1 MNRSDAATANPTPRP
16 TRGVSS
22 GDLNAC
28 YAIVGSNGRLA
39 ETSAA
44 LAQLLGHERELLN
57 GKPLAELVHPDE
69 AAHLADRLASARSAD
84 QPVRGSFRL
93 RRSQGGD
100 VLVELSLI
108 PCQAG
113 PDRRSS
119 LVVRADLP
127 GRNAAV
133 AEALRD
139 SEAHYASVISALA
152 QGIVV
157 QDLHGVVSD
166 CNSAAERILG
176 MDASALID
184 GSQRGQGWGAI
195 DENGR
200 PLPLDAYPPMQALR
214 SGKSVS
220 SAVAIRKPDGNL
232 AWLSVS
238 SVPLQHEGET
248 TPYGVVSSISD
259 MTEIRE
265 KEKQLEYS
273 SGHDSL
279 TDLPNR
285 LEFFEVARRAFG
297 DESRK
302 QAVRDAV
309 LFLDL
314 DDFKRV
320 NDMFGHTVGDQL
332 LVQAALRIR
341 QCIRPGDV
349 AARLA
354 GDEFALL
361 LLNVGSVWNA
371 VRVAQRVLESFT
383 EPFRLAGVALDL
395 STSVGISVAAEGAR
409 DPDVV
414 ISQAD
419 IALRRAKTGGKARYV
434 VYDAHLDAR
443 VKDNLE
449 IEADL
454 RQALGK
460 GEFEVHYQ
468 PVVELFSG
476 AVAGAETLLRWHH
489 PKRDLVP
496 PAEFIPV
503 AEDNG
508 TIHPIG
514 EWVLEQSLTQL
525 KSWLERYPGLHLGIN
540 LSPRQLESPQF
551 LTTFARILGVS
562 GVPHDAV
569 MLELTETYLMQDVER
584 AARDLRRFA
593 GLGVQIAIDDFGTGY
608 SSLKYL
614 QHLPITHLK
623 IDRSFIHR
631 VVRDERS
638 RVLVEA
644 IQLLADKLELK
655 VIAEGV
661 ETQAQADFLTATG
674 CRWAQGY
681 LFERPMPA
689 ANFDDYLRQAPK
701 GRAGG

>member
-1 MNRSDAATANPTPRP
+1 MSRARASTTQLDTPRP
-16 TRGVSS
+16 TAAASGV
-22 GDLNAC
+22 C
-28 YAIVGSNGRLA
+28 YGIVGSDGRIQQISREFA
-39 ETSAA
+39 R
-44 LAQLLGHERELLN
+44 LLGRDDDALI
-57 GKPLAELVHPDE
+57 GTTLASLVHPE
-69 AAHLADRLASARSAD
+69 ETAYLSDRLAAAQSGRHALSGR
-84 QPVRGSFRL
+84 FRL
-93 RRSQGGD
+93 RDQGE
-100 VLVELSLI
+100 LEIPVELAMI
-108 PCQAG
+108 PVESDPGGSSSVVLRVNRSAG
-113 PDRRSS
+113 RGVADVALLRSEPHFEAV
-119 LVVRADLP
+119 L
-127 GRNAAV
+127 AAL
-133 AEALRD
+133 E
-139 SEAHYASVISALA
+139 
-152 QGIVV
+152 QGIII
-157 QDLHGVVSD
+157 QDLHGIVSD
-166 CNSAAERILG
+166 CNGAAERILG
-176 MDASALID
+176 NDAPALMDASA
-184 GSQRGQGWGAI
+184 RGHGWGAI
-195 DENGR
+195 DEDGS
-200 PLPLDAYPPMQALR
+200 PLSLEEYPPMRALR
-214 SGKSVS
+214 SGRIVNG
-220 SAVAIRKPDGNL
+220 AMAIRKHDGNL
-232 AWLSVS
+232 AWISVNS
-238 SVPLQHEGET
+238 TPLQVEGEDS
-248 TPYGVVSSISD
+248 PYGVISSLSD
-259 MTEIRE
+259 LTSLRE
-265 KEKQLEYS
+265 KERKLEHS
-273 SGHDSL
+273 TRQDSL

-285 LEFFEVARRAFG
+285 VAFFEVARRAFADDRRRQG
-297 DESRK
+297 
-302 QAVRDAV
+302 VRDAV
-309 LFLDL
+309 LFMDV

-320 NDMFGHTVGDQL
+320 NDMFGHPVGDQL
-332 LVQAALRIR
+332 LVQAALRIG
-341 QCIRPGDV
+341 QCIRPGDM

-354 GDEFALL
+354 GDEFGLL
-361 LLNVGSVWNA
+361 LLDVGSVWNA

-383 EPFRLAGVALDL
+383 EPFRIAGVALDV
-395 STSVGISVAAEGAR
+395 STSIGISVAAESAR

-414 ISQAD
+414 INQAD

-454 RQALGK
+454 RQALAK
-460 GEFEVHYQ
+460 DEFEVHYQ
-468 PVVELFSG
+468 PVVELGSG
-476 AVAGAETLLRWHH
+476 AVAGAETLLRWRH

-496 PAEFIPV
+496 PTEFIPV

-514 EWVLEQSLTQL
+514 EWVLEQSLSQL
-525 KSWLERYPGLHLGIN
+525 KIWLESYPDFHLGIN

-631 VVRDERS
+631 VMRDERS

-661 ETQAQADFLTATG
+661 ETSAQADFLSGTG

-681 LFERPMPA
+681 LFERPMPGPA
-689 ANFDDYLRQAPK
+689 FDEYLR
-701 GRAGG
+701 RGGETEDGG

>member
-1 MNRSDAATANPTPRP
+1 MS
-16 TRGVSS
+16 RGKS
-22 GDLNAC
+22 APE
-28 YAIVGSNGRLA
+28 ARA
-39 ETSAA
+39 TSAV
-44 LAQLLGHERELLN
+44 QE
-57 GKPLAELVHPDE
+57 
-69 AAHLADRLASARSAD
+69 S
-84 QPVRGSFRL
+84 
-93 RRSQGGD
+93 
-100 VLVELSLI
+100 
-108 PCQAG
+108 
-113 PDRRSS
+113 
-119 LVVRADLP
+119 
-127 GRNAAV
+127 
-133 AEALRD
+133 D
-139 SEAHYASVISALA
+139 SHYATVISALA
-152 QGIVV
+152 QGIIV
-157 QDLHGVVSD
+157 QDLQGAVTE
-166 CNSAAERILG
+166 CNGAAERILG
-176 MDASALID
+176 VDASVLID
-184 GSQRGQGWGAI
+184 GTRRGHGWGAI
-195 DENGR
+195 DEDGT
-200 PLPLDAYPPMQALR
+200 PLKLESYPPMQALR
-214 SGKSVS
+214 SGKPLS
-220 SAVAIRKPDGNL
+220 SAIAIRKPDGDL
-232 AWLSVS
+232 AWISVS
-238 SVPLQHEGET
+238 SVPLQREGASE
-248 TPYGVVSSISD
+248 PYGVVSSLAD
-259 MTEIRE
+259 TTEERL
-265 KEKQLEYS
+265 KEKQLEHS
-273 SGHDSL
+273 SGHDGL

-285 LEFFEVARRAFG
+285 VEFFDVARRAFV
-297 DESRK
+297 DEARK
-302 QAVRDAV
+302 QAARDAV

-320 NDMFGHTVGDQL
+320 NDMFGHAVGDQL
-332 LVQAALRIR
+332 LVHAAMRIR
-341 QCIRPGDV
+341 QCIRPGDI

-361 LLNVGSVWNA
+361 LLDVGSVWNA
-371 VRVAQRVLESFT
+371 VRVAQRVLENFT
-383 EPFRLAGVALDL
+383 EPFRLAGVALDVG
-395 STSVGISVAAEGAR
+395 TSIGISVATEGAR

-414 ISQAD
+414 INQAD
-419 IALRRAKTGGKARYV
+419 IALRRAKAGGKSRYV

-454 RQALGK
+454 RQALGND
-460 GEFEVHYQ
+460 EFEVHYQ
-468 PVVELFSG
+468 PVVDLGSG
-476 AVAGAETLLRWHH
+476 AVAGAETLLRWRH
-489 PKRDLVP
+489 PERGLIP

-525 KSWLERYPGLHLGIN
+525 KTWLECHPGLHLGIN

-623 IDRSFIHR
+623 VDRSFIHR

-644 IQLLADKLELK
+644 IQLLADKLALK

-661 ETQAQADFLTATG
+661 ETQAQADFLIGTG

-681 LFERPMPA
+681 LFERPMPGPD
-689 ANFDDYLRQAPK
+689 FDRYMQRTPSDSTAPRMTVN
-701 GRAGG
+701 GQEQ

>member
-1 MNRSDAATANPTPRP
+1 MSRARASVTREAPAGPPAAKT
-16 TRGVSS
+16 G
-22 GDLNAC
+22 LY
-28 YAIVGSNGRLA
+28 YAIVGADGRLQLV
-39 ETSAA
+39 SQG
-44 LAQLLGHERELLN
+44 LGRLLGRDDESLAGAPLVSLVRCDER
-57 GKPLAELVHPDE
+57 
-69 AAHLADRLASARSAD
+69 AHLAERLASARSSA
-84 QPVRGSFRL
+84 QPASGRFRL
-93 RRSQGGD
+93 EVDTDTEVGAELTLIPLGGD
-100 VLVELSLI
+100 DRSSVVLRLNLL
-108 PCQAG
+108 AG
-113 PDRRSS
+113 RGEPDRGTFG
-119 LVVRADLP
+119 A
-127 GRNAAV
+127 
-133 AEALRD
+133 
-139 SEAHYASVISALA
+139 EAHYEAVLAALE
-152 QGIVV
+152 QGIIV
-157 QDLHGVVSD
+157 QDLEGTVTD
-166 CNSAAERILG
+166 CNGAAERILG
-176 MDASALID
+176 TDVRTLMDDSA
-184 GSQRGQGWGAI
+184 RGRGWGAI
-195 DENGR
+195 EEDGT
-200 PLPLDAYPPMQALR
+200 PLPLEKYPPMQALASGR
-214 SGKSVS
+214 SASGDLAVRRRDGDLALISVS
-220 SAVAIRKPDGNL
+220 ST
-232 AWLSVS
+232 
-238 SVPLQHEGET
+238 PLRLEGESSS
-248 TPYGVVSSISD
+248 YGVVSSIWD
-259 MTEIRE
+259 TTAERE
-265 KEKQLEYS
+265 KERQLEHS
-273 SGHDSL
+273 SGHDAL

-285 LEFFEVARRAFG
+285 SAFFEIARRSFANERRRQG
-297 DESRK
+297 
-302 QAVRDAV
+302 VRDAV

-320 NDMFGHTVGDQL
+320 NDMFGHSTGDQL
-332 LVQAALRIR
+332 LVQAALRVR

-361 LLNVGSVWNA
+361 LLDVGSVWNA

-383 EPFRLAGVALDL
+383 EPFPVAGVSLDV
-395 STSVGISVAAEGAR
+395 STSIGISVAAESAR
-409 DPDVV
+409 DPDAV

-419 IALRRAKTGGKARYV
+419 IALRRAKAGGKGRYV

-454 RQALGK
+454 RQALAR

-468 PVVELFSG
+468 PVIELGSET
-476 AVAGAETLLRWHH
+476 VAGAETLLRWRH
-489 PKRDLVP
+489 PKRGLVP
-496 PAEFIPV
+496 PTEFIPV

-514 EWVLEQSLTQL
+514 EWVLEQSLSQL
-525 KSWLERYPGLHLGIN
+525 KTWLERYPHFHLGIN
-540 LSPRQLESPQF
+540 LSPKQLESPQF

-661 ETQAQADFLTATG
+661 ETRAQADFLAATG
-674 CRWAQGY
+674 CRWGQGY
-681 LFERPMPA
+681 LFERPMPGA
-689 ANFDDYLRQAPK
+689 DFDEYLELGTKKP
-701 GRAGG
+701 AGA

>member
-1 MNRSDAATANPTPRP
+1 MSRT
-16 TRGVSS
+16 
-22 GDLNAC
+22 
-28 YAIVGSNGRLA
+28 
-39 ETSAA
+39 ESA
-44 LAQLLGHERELLN
+44 L
-57 GKPLAELVHPDE
+57 PPV
-69 AAHLADRLASARSAD
+69 AHND
-84 QPVRGSFRL
+84 
-93 RRSQGGD
+93 
-100 VLVELSLI
+100 
-108 PCQAG
+108 
-113 PDRRSS
+113 
-119 LVVRADLP
+119 
-127 GRNAAV
+127 N
-133 AEALRD
+133 
-139 SEAHYASVISALA
+139 EAHFARVVAALA
-152 QGIVV
+152 QGIIV
-157 QDLHGVVSD
+157 QDGQGAVTE
-166 CNSAAERILG
+166 CNAAAERILG
-176 MDASALID
+176 LDASVLID
-184 GSQRGQGWGAI
+184 RRQAGQCWGAI
-195 DENGR
+195 AEDGS
-200 PLPLDAYPPMQALR
+200 PLPQADFPPMQALQ
-214 SGKSVS
+214 SGRPVHSQI
-220 SAVAIRKPDGNL
+220 AIRKPDGNL
-232 AWLSVS
+232 AWIAVS
-238 SVPLQHEGET
+238 SVPLQREGERL
-248 TPYGVVSSISD
+248 PYAVVSSLAD
-259 MTEIRE
+259 LTEARE
-265 KEKQLEYS
+265 KERQLEHS
-273 SGHDSL
+273 SGHDGL

-285 LEFFEVARRAFG
+285 LEFFDVARRAFAEEG
-297 DESRK
+297 RK
-302 QAVRDAV
+302 RAVRDAV

-320 NDMFGHTVGDQL
+320 NDLFGHAVGDQL
-332 LVQAALRIR
+332 LVHAAIRLR

-349 AARLA
+349 AARLG

-361 LLNVGSVWNA
+361 LLDVGSVWNA

-383 EPFRLAGVALDL
+383 EPFRLAGVALDV
-395 STSVGISVAAEGAR
+395 STSIGISVAAEGAR

-414 ISQAD
+414 TNQAD
-419 IALRRAKTGGKARYV
+419 IALRRAKAGGKSRYV

-454 RQALGK
+454 RQALGR

-468 PVVELFSG
+468 PVVELASG
-476 AVAGAETLLRWHH
+476 AVAGAETLLRWRH
-489 PKRDLVP
+489 PERGLVP

-525 KSWLERYPGLHLGIN
+525 KTWLEHHPGLHLGIN

-593 GLGVQIAIDDFGTGY
+593 GLGVKIAIDDFGTGY

-623 IDRSFIHR
+623 VDRSFIHR
-631 VVRDERS
+631 IVRDERS

-661 ETQAQADFLTATG
+661 ETQAQADFLSGTG

-681 LFERPMPA
+681 LFERPMPGPA
-689 ANFDDYLRQAPK
+689 FDELLLRRAPIDPK
-701 GRAGG
+701 DLASAGKSDG

>member
-1 MNRSDAATANPTPRP
+1 MSRTEPAPAP
-16 TRGVSS
+16 V
-22 GDLNAC
+22 
-28 YAIVGSNGRLA
+28 
-39 ETSAA
+39 
-44 LAQLLGHERELLN
+44 
-57 GKPLAELVHPDE
+57 
-69 AAHLADRLASARSAD
+69 ADSYNESHFAR
-84 QPVRGSFRL
+84 
-93 RRSQGGD
+93 
-100 VLVELSLI
+100 
-108 PCQAG
+108 
-113 PDRRSS
+113 
-119 LVVRADLP
+119 VVA
-127 GRNAAV
+127 
-133 AEALRD
+133 
-139 SEAHYASVISALA
+139 ALA
-152 QGIVV
+152 QGIIV
-157 QDLHGVVSD
+157 QDRQGAVTE
-166 CNSAAERILG
+166 CNGAAERILG
-176 MDASALID
+176 VDASDLID
-184 GSQRGQGWGAI
+184 RSQPGQCWGAI
-195 DENGR
+195 AEDGS
-200 PLPLDAYPPMQALR
+200 PLPLEEYPPMRALR
-214 SGKSVS
+214 SGKPVDSQI
-220 SAVAIRKPDGNL
+220 AIRKPDGNL
-232 AWLSVS
+232 AWIAVS
-238 SVPLQHEGET
+238 SVPLQREGERV
-248 TPYGVVSSISD
+248 PYGVVSSLAD
-259 MTEIRE
+259 MTEVRE
-265 KEKQLEYS
+265 KEKELEHS
-273 SGHDSL
+273 SGHDGL

-297 DESRK
+297 DERRRQS
-302 QAVRDAV
+302 VRDAV
-309 LFLDL
+309 LFLDI

-320 NDMFGHTVGDQL
+320 NDMFGHAVGDQL
-332 LVQAALRIR
+332 LVHAAIRLR

-349 AARLA
+349 AARLG

-361 LLNVGSVWNA
+361 LLDVGSVWNA

-383 EPFRLAGVALDL
+383 EPFRLAGVALDV
-395 STSVGISVAAEGAR
+395 STSIGISVAAEDAR
-409 DPDVV
+409 DPDGV
-414 ISQAD
+414 INQAD
-419 IALRRAKTGGKARYV
+419 IALRRAKAGGKARYV

-468 PVVELFSG
+468 PVVELGSG
-476 AVAGAETLLRWHH
+476 AVAGAETLLRWRH
-489 PKRDLVP
+489 PKRGLVP
-496 PAEFIPV
+496 PTEFIPV

-525 KSWLERYPGLHLGIN
+525 KAWLERHPGLHLGIN

-593 GLGVQIAIDDFGTGY
+593 GLGVKIAIDDFGTGY

-644 IQLLADKLELK
+644 IQLLADKLDLK

-661 ETQAQADFLTATG
+661 ETQAQADFLSGTG

-681 LFERPMPA
+681 LFERPMPGPS
-689 ANFDDYLRQAPK
+689 FDEYLARTPATQTAESPTK
-701 GRAGG
+701 S

>member
-1 MNRSDAATANPTPRP
+1 MSRS
-16 TRGVSS
+16 
-22 GDLNAC
+22 
-28 YAIVGSNGRLA
+28 
-39 ETSAA
+39 ESA
-44 LAQLLGHERELLN
+44 
-57 GKPLAELVHPDE
+57 PV
-69 AAHLADRLASARSAD
+69 ARD
-84 QPVRGSFRL
+84 
-93 RRSQGGD
+93 
-100 VLVELSLI
+100 
-108 PCQAG
+108 
-113 PDRRSS
+113 
-119 LVVRADLP
+119 
-127 GRNAAV
+127 
-133 AEALRD
+133 D
-139 SEAHYASVISALA
+139 SEAHFARVVAALA
-152 QGIVV
+152 QGIIV
-157 QDLHGVVSD
+157 QDGQGEVTE
-166 CNSAAERILG
+166 CNAAAERILG
-176 MDASALID
+176 LDASVLID
-184 GSQRGQGWGAI
+184 RRQDGQFWGAI
-195 DENGR
+195 TEDGS
-200 PLPLDAYPPMQALR
+200 PLPQAAFPPMQALKG
-214 SGKSVS
+214 GKPVHSQI
-220 SAVAIRKPDGNL
+220 AIRKPDGNL
-232 AWLSVS
+232 AWIAVS
-238 SVPLQHEGET
+238 SVPLQREGERV
-248 TPYGVVSSISD
+248 PYAVVSSLAD
-259 MTEIRE
+259 LTDARE
-265 KEKQLEYS
+265 KERQLEHS
-273 SGHDSL
+273 SDHDGL

-285 LEFFEVARRAFG
+285 LEFFEVARRAFA
-297 DESRK
+297 DEGRK

-320 NDMFGHTVGDQL
+320 NDLFGHAVGDQL
-332 LVQAALRIR
+332 LVHAAIRLR

-349 AARLA
+349 AARLG

-361 LLNVGSVWNA
+361 LLDVGSVWNA

-383 EPFRLAGVALDL
+383 EPFRLAGVALDV
-395 STSVGISVAAEGAR
+395 STSIGISVAAEGAR

-414 ISQAD
+414 TNQAD
-419 IALRRAKTGGKARYV
+419 IALRRAKAGGKSRYV

-460 GEFEVHYQ
+460 GEFEVHFQ
-468 PVVELFSG
+468 PVVELASG
-476 AVAGAETLLRWHH
+476 AVAGAEALLRWRH
-489 PKRDLVP
+489 PGRGLVP

-514 EWVLEQSLTQL
+514 EWVLEQSLTKL
-525 KSWLERYPGLHLGIN
+525 KAWLEHHPGLHLGIN

-593 GLGVQIAIDDFGTGY
+593 GLGVKIAIDDFGTGY

-623 IDRSFIHR
+623 VDRSFIHR
-631 VVRDERS
+631 IVRDDRS

-661 ETQAQADFLTATG
+661 ETQAQADFLAGTG

-681 LFERPMPA
+681 LFERPMPGPA
-689 ANFDDYLRQAPK
+689 FDELLLRRAPA
-701 GRAGG
+701 GREDLAPAGKLDG